1 MVTIRFFTPDD
12 LLAVC
17 ELATYFELSPYQVD
31 PEFRQL
37 STVKV
42 PFLITHN
49 LSNPDIITL
58 IAENDDKQVI
68 GFISFVF
75 EKNMVQFLESNFQNK
90 DLFAS
95 ILFLSVNQ
103 KYRCQGIGKLLL
115 KSCLKYLKDQ
125 GIYYIRIGTDYGNF
139 QALSLYQ
146 KVGFKLSMLWHI
158 YRIYKKELKYQSS
171 NIFKDWKNCDDW
183 SENPEIF
190 LRRRP
195 IPWYYDPQSSKQQ
208 IYYYILER
216 FEEQLSTK
224 KLITVQKQINNK
236 SLGIILQRDIF
247 LEQGYQLKGYIYH
260 ITDLLESPSRGEFLS
275 EFLKDTF
282 LELPNLLMAEIWI
295 PSHDYLSQKIV
306 QKAGMK
312 FCYGGISLF
321 LNLLNHTDK

>member
-12 LLAVC
+12 LLAIC
-17 ELATYFELSPYQVD
+17 ELGTYFELSPYQVD
-31 PEFRQL
+31 PEFKQL

-42 PFLITHN
+42 PFLITHH

-58 IAENDDKQVI
+58 IAEKDKQVV

-95 ILFLSVNQ
+95 ILFLSVDK
-103 KYRCQGIGKLLL
+103 KYRFKGVGKLLL
-115 KSCLKYLKDQ
+115 KSCFKFLKKQ

-146 KVGFKLSMLWHI
+146 KVGFKLSMSWHT
-158 YRIYKKELKYQSS
+158 YRIYKKELTYQSS
-171 NIFKDWKNCDDW
+171 NTFKSWKNCNHW
-183 SENPEIF
+183 SEDPEIF

-195 IPWYYDPQSSKQQ
+195 IPWYYEPQSIKQQ
-208 IYYYILER
+208 IYYYVLER
-216 FEEQLSTK
+216 FEEQVNMK

-236 SLGIILQRDIF
+236 SLGIIVQRDVF
-247 LEQGYQLKGYIYH
+247 LEQGYQLKGYVYH
-260 ITDLLESPSRGEFLS
+260 ITDILESPSRGESLS
-275 EFLKDTF
+275 EFLKDTL

-321 LNLLNHTDK
+321 LNLLDHPNK